1 MDQQAP
7 YQTYIE
13 LSRYARWLPEK
24 KRREY
29 WSETVDRYVENV
41 VLRTSI
47 PKDKASELRDAILA
61 KEVLPSMR
69 ALMTA
74 GAALD
79 RDNVSGYNCA
89 YAPVDHPRAF
99 DEALYILMCGTGF
112 GFSVERQYVSKLPEV
127 PHLDE
132 VETTIV
138 VEDSKRGWAKALRK
152 LIGAL
157 YSGDIPSYDLS
168 LLRPH
173 GSRLK
178 TFGGRASGPEP
189 LKALFDFTVAL
200 FKNAQGRRLNSY
212 ECHSLMCKIGEAVVV
227 GGVRRSALISL
238 SNLSDDRMRRA
249 KTGDWRERAKEL
261 QLANNSVAYTEKPD
275 FPAFLEEWHALF
287 QSYSGERG
295 IFFRGAAD
303 KQVAKNGRRKTGFDW
318 GTNPCSEII
327 LRPHQF
333 CNLSSVVVRPNDDLQ
348 TLLHKVEM
356 ATILGTAQ
364 ASLTYFPYLRPV
376 WKKNCEEE
384 ALLGV
389 SLTGVMDHKV
399 LSTVDDIA
407 KNWLAAMRAKAIDTN
422 KEWAE
427 RMGIHPSAAITC
439 VKPEGTVS
447 QLTDT
452 ASGLHSRYS
461 QHYIRRI
468 TGDITDPLTTFLK
481 EQKVPWEAKSGSSN
495 EVLFSFPMKSPAGC
509 VLRNERTSIQQL
521 EHWKMMQDY
530 WCEHKPSI
538 TVFYKPD
545 EFLALG
551 QWVWDHFDSI
561 SGVAFLPYDSGS
573 YQQAPF
579 EEVTEEQYEA
589 LVEVFPEIDFT
600 LFEEEEDN
608 TTGVQMLACSAGYCE
623 LP

>member
-1 MDQQAP
+1 
-7 YQTYIE
+7 
-13 LSRYARWLPEK
+13 
-24 KRREY
+24 
-29 WSETVDRYVENV
+29 
-41 VLRTSI
+41 
-47 PKDKASELRDAILA
+47 
-61 KEVLPSMR
+61 
-69 ALMTA
+69 
-74 GAALD
+74 
-79 RDNVSGYNCA
+79 
-89 YAPVDHPRAF
+89 
-99 DEALYILMCGTGF
+99 MCGTGF

-127 PHLDE
+127 PQLDA

-173 GSRLK
+173 GARLK

-189 LKALFDFTVAL
+189 LKALFDFTIAL
-200 FKNAQGRRLNSY
+200 FKNAQGRKLNSY

-275 FPAFLEEWHALF
+275 FPAFLEEWHSLF

-295 IFFRGAAD
+295 IFYRGAAD
-303 KQVAKNGRRKTGFDW
+303 KQVQKNRRRESGHEW

-333 CNLSSVVVRPNDDLQ
+333 CNLSSVVVRPSDDLQ
-348 TLLHKVEM
+348 SLLRKVEL
-356 ATILGTAQ
+356 ATILGTIQ
-364 ASLTYFPYLRPV
+364 ASLTDFSYLRPI

-389 SLTGVMDHKV
+389 SLTGVMDHEV
-399 LSTVDDIA
+399 LSTVGDEA
-407 KNWLAAMRAKAIDTN
+407 KNWLTAMRAKAIITN
-422 KEWAE
+422 DKWAK
-427 RMGIHPSAAITC
+427 RIGINPSAAITC

-461 QHYIRRI
+461 QYYVRRI
-468 TGDITDPLTTFLK
+468 TGDVSDPLTTFLK
-481 EQKVPWEAKSGSSN
+481 EQNVPWEVKSGSPN
-495 EVLFSFPMKSPAGC
+495 EILFSFPMKSPVGS
-509 VLRNERTSIQQL
+509 VLRNERTSIQQM

-538 TVFYKPD
+538 TVFYKEE
-545 EFLALG
+545 EFLSLG

-561 SGVAFLPYDSGS
+561 SGVAFLPYDNGS

-579 EEVTEEQYEA
+579 EEVTKERYEE
-589 LVEVFPEIDFT
+589 LVAAFPEIDFT